1 MNLLLI
7 GYRCTG
13 KTTIGRILA
22 EKLAWPL
29 VDTDALIQDRL
40 GQTIDQFVAARGWD
54 AFRDAETAVVKD
66 VVASDQQVI
75 SLGGGAILREENR
88 QALKSAGK
96 LIYLRADP
104 ATIWSRLQSDPS
116 SAAQRP
122 NLTGQGG
129 LEEITRLLAERRP
142 IYDQSADF
150 AISTDLFSPDEI
162 AGRILAWLLIHR
174 LV

>member
-22 EKLAWPL
+22 EKLAWLL

-66 VVASDQQVI
+66 VAALDKQVI

-88 QALKSAGK
+88 AALKSAGK
-96 LIYLRADP
+96 LIYLRAEP
-104 ATIWSRLQSDPS
+104 ATIWARMQSDAA

-142 IYDQSADF
+142 IYEQAADF
-150 AISTDLFSPDEI
+150 AISTDRFGPDEV
-162 AGRILAWLLIHR
+162 AGRILAWLMIHR